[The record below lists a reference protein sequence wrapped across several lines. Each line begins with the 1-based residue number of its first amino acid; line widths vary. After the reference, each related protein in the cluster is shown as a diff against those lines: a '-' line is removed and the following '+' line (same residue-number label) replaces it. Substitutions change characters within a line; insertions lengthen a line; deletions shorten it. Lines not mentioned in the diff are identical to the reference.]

1 MIKSTIIRTQQTT
14 PLRVFPKG
22 YIFEVTKNGEQAV
35 IEKALTELEQQPVDM
50 VESVP
55 VEEVVEE
62 SPVTFEEVEVN
73 EQEVKKQPFL
83 SDKNI
88 LYICLGIGAVV
99 LFQLINE

>member
-50 VESVP
+50 VDSVP
-55 VEEVVEE
+55 VEEE

-88 LYICLGIGAVV
+88 LYICLGIGAVI
-99 LFQLINE
+99 LFQLLNE